1 MVDLIE
7 TFAKPDG
14 GVLEVV
20 CFDLVGQRLFVG
32 LEKVS
37 LENALFHFLAQH
49 VREDVTVLV
58 SVVVDSLKAEVLVV
72 ACGGSLHYI

>member
-37 LENALFHFLAQH
+37 LENALFHFL

-72 ACGGSLHYI
+72 ACGGSLQYI